1 MPALLIATAGIDS
14 PPKQALDEAKA
25 GTHLFLAALDSIL
38 NDADSPEVPKDLP
51 RKVSIKNTFITVDE
65 NDDDE
70 EDEDEPL
77 APMVVKTMTE
87 PARRRLTP
95 RNNDDRESLLAAK
108 SSSLPPRTLILDATP
123 TPYPPND
130 MPQFLMTPDNAGR
143 ELLGHALRLE
153 APLPSV
159 GASLH
164 GQLTDEGLPAC
175 TPCGWFHKPEGC
187 QNGADCRRC
196 HLCPEGETKARKKKK
211 LSRLKAAASA
221 EKSAA
226 EAATVAQ
233 AAASPAPAT
242 VLPAAAVVPV
252 TAIPAQPL
260 YLTPVMQVCGYV
272 NNTPQQ
278 MAPMFIPMPQTS
290 VESADSIIPEQQYAK
305 KVSVKNTF
313 IDGFEEDEDVNE
325 EPGELRLHM
334 KGART
339 CTARLSEE
347 VNSFGM
353 LPNKSASAPNHAM
366 VYDATPTPHNQSS
379 ITGFGALSA
388 PPSMYAATR

>member
-1 MPALLIATAGIDS
+1 M
-14 PPKQALDEAKA
+14 
-25 GTHLFLAALDSIL
+25 
-38 NDADSPEVPKDLP
+38 
-51 RKVSIKNTFITVDE
+51 SIKNTFITVDDGE
-65 NDDDE
+65 DE
-70 EDEDEPL
+70 EDEDDTFL
-77 APMVVKTMTE
+77 PMVVKTMTE
-87 PARRRLTP
+87 PAFRRLTP
-95 RNNDDRESLLAAK
+95 GNHDRESLLAAK
-108 SSSLPPRTLILDATP
+108 ASSLPPRTLMLDGTP
-123 TPYPPND
+123 TPYPPDD
-130 MPQFLMTPDNAGR
+130 MPQFLMTPDNVGR
-143 ELLGHALRLE
+143 ELLGQALRLE

-211 LSRLKAAASA
+211 LARLKAVAAA

-226 EAATVAQ
+226 EAATAAQ
-233 AAASPAPAT
+233 AAAAPAPAAA
-242 VLPAAAVVPV
+242 LPAAAIPV
-252 TAIPAQPL
+252 AAVPAQPL
-260 YLTPVMQVCGYV
+260 YLTPVMQVCAYV

-278 MAPMFIPMPQTS
+278 MAPMFIPIPQPS
-290 VESADSIIPEQQYAK
+290 VETNEIRIPEPEQQYAK

-313 IDGFEEDEDVNE
+313 IDGFEEDENVDE
-325 EPGELRLHM
+325 EPGELLLHM

-347 VNSFGM
+347 VDSFGI
-353 LPNKSASAPNHAM
+353 LPNKSASAPNHSM

-379 ITGFGALSA
+379 MTGFGALSA
-388 PPSMYAATR
+388 PPTMYAAMR